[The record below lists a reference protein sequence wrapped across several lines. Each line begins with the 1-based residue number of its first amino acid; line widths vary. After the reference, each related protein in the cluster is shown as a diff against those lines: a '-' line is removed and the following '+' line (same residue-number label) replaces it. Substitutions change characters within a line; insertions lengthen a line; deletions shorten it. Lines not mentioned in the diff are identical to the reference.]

1 MKKRNRYHSIIK
13 RGIDLAV
20 ATFGLI
26 LCAPTMIFI
35 AILVKLDSPG
45 PIIFAHKRIGK
56 DGKGFK
62 MFKFRSMVHD
72 AEEILKRDSELKR
85 AYENDYKI
93 KSDPRIT
100 KIGKFIRNHSLDE
113 LPQIINV
120 LRGEM
125 SLVGPRPVIEDELRK
140 YGPLAE
146 KLLVVKPGITGLWQ
160 ISGRS
165 NISYEE
171 RVKIDTDYI
180 ENYSILM
187 DLKILFKTIPVVIFG
202 SGAY

>member
-1 MKKRNRYHSIIK
+1 MKRINPLYTLIK
-13 RGIDLAV
+13 RGIDLGV
-20 ATFGLI
+20 AAFGLI
-26 LCAPTMIFI
+26 LCAPAMIFI
-35 AILVKLDSPG
+35 AILIKLDSPG

-56 DGKGFK
+56 DGKRFK
-62 MFKFRSMVHD
+62 MFKFRSMIRD
-72 AEEILKRDSELKR
+72 AEEILKRDSKLKR

-113 LPQIINV
+113 LPQIFNV

-125 SLVGPRPVIEDELRK
+125 SLVGPRPVIENELRK

-165 NISYEE
+165 DIPYEE
-171 RVKIDTDYI
+171 RVKLDTHYI
-180 ENYSILM
+180 ENWSNLM
-187 DLKILFKTIPVVIFG
+187 DIKILLKTVPIVILG
-202 SGAY
+202 NGAY